1 MNFTGRWSIVIPAD
15 PVQMDEVDVG
25 VDVHEEADDDRE
37 QEGLEV
43 GEDTEGGEAGG
54 EGHDGGV
61 AGGDGEEV
69 GGGPEGQQLLAEQGD
84 LELEEVHQVGQAEG
98 WARRG

>member
-1 MNFTGRWSIVIPAD
+1 MVIPAD

-54 EGHDGGV
+54 ESHDGGV
-61 AGGDGEEV
+61 GRGDGEEV
-69 GGGPEGQQLLAEQGD
+69 GGGPEGQELVAEQGD
-84 LELEEVHQVGQAEG
+84 MDLEEVH
-98 WARRG
+98 